1 MKNSAFSP
9 AILQSLSAFGSGP
22 SGGSVGAM
30 LGGNALEMAQQLAG
44 PQQSQAGGIMSM
56 LFGNSE
62 DGTIGALAPTASA
75 LTGLAGSY
83 LGMKQYGL
91 AKKAFRE
98 SKRQFQL
105 NFDAQKQDYNT
116 KLKDRQRARIN
127 NAGTESRYKSVGEYM
142 NKNGI

>member
-1 MKNSAFSP
+1 MKQPALSP
-9 AILQSLSAFGSGP
+9 DYLQSLFGFGRGP
-22 SGGSVGAM
+22 SGGSVGDM
-30 LGGNALEMAQQLAG
+30 LGGNALETAQKLAG
-44 PQQSQAGGIMSM
+44 PQQSESGGVINW
-56 LFGNSE
+56 LFGNPDE
-62 DGTIGALAPTASA
+62 GTSGNLAATASA

-116 KLKDRQRARIN
+116 KLRDRQRARIN
-127 NAGTESRYKSVGEYM
+127 NAGTESRYKSVGEHM
-142 NKNGI
+142 NENGI

>member
-1 MKNSAFSP
+1 MKQP
-9 AILQSLSAFGSGP
+9 ALSSDLLQSLLAFGRGP
-22 SGGSVGAM
+22 SGGSVGDM
-30 LGGNALEMAQQLAG
+30 FGGNALEAAQQLAG

-56 LFGNSE
+56 LFGNPDE
-62 DGTIGALAPTASA
+62 GTSGNLAPAVSA

-91 AKKAFRE
+91 AKKTFRE

-127 NAGTESRYKSVGEYM
+127 NAGTESRYKSIGEYM